1 MNVYFY
7 PQPFIPEDI
16 DWEVSWSG
24 GSEDLVCGQYETISD
39 WEGEDEGEKDADSGS
54 SLPDIPL
61 IPSVHPSPSSSGD
74 DFLPELHFTP
84 SPPPRPAQPE
94 VPQPEVLQPEVPP
107 SSPRRRTQFLHRP
120 TRPRSAG
127 AIRDGPLNVGG
138 RRGGPYSQADPRLYQ
153 LVGVS
158 RR

>member
-16 DWEVSWSG
+16 DWEESWSG
-24 GSEDLVCGQYETISD
+24 GSADLVCGQYEAISD
-39 WEGEDEGEKDADSGS
+39 WEGEDEGEKDPDSGS

-74 DFLPELHFTP
+74 EFLPELHFTP
-84 SPPPRPAQPE
+84 TPPPPPPPA
-94 VPQPEVLQPEVPP
+94 QPEVPP
-107 SSPRRRTQFLHRP
+107 SSPRRRRTQFLTRP
-120 TRPRSAG
+120 TRPRSADT
-127 AIRDGPLNVGG
+127 IRDGPVNVGG
-138 RRGGPYSQADPRLYQ
+138 RRAGPYPQVDPRLYQ
-153 LVGVS
+153 LMRVS